1 MAAGTLSVTNNSKA
15 VVGVGTTFTAFKA
28 GDFLSL
34 VVGQVPYTVAIAS
47 IESNTAL
54 TLVLPFDGPTAK
66 GLAWDG
72 IKRDTMSLATMGVTV
87 QAQKAL
93 RLMIADENNWRAIFG
108 NEEHISVTLPSG
120 QVVQGMSWGYLS
132 SLLKDVDPVELQQI
146 ADQTITA
153 KNQAQGFRN
162 EAEGFKNTANSAKDA
177 AVAAKT
183 AAETAKGKA
192 ETAKTAAE
200 SAKTAA
206 ETARSQ
212 AVTAKDQ
219 AKGFRDEAEGFAN
232 SADASKKVP
241 YAGVTLPA
249 PTGVRDMLKRLRDSV
264 KGGFWRVDDLAQFP
278 SGEMT
283 PFRYGP
289 GVCGGAG
296 DTFFAINVDY
306 ATARVKVYAG
316 NNSGINGSSGSVS
329 AIELAK
335 LGANG
340 DVAIGDGGT
349 GASNDQGARANL
361 QVMHERQKSLAT
373 ENLNDL
379 KGDKSGF
386 YYQSLTTNATA
397 ERNYPSVTAGC
408 LLVQRTGANDPKSC
422 IQTYTSYLDGRKWIR
437 WISNGATGTWSQWY
451 ELYNA
456 GSSPTFSGVITGPA
470 VRASVGGKSITIKP
484 GGNDVTIHN
493 SASNKYLQLK
503 DDGSLSY
510 DNKLI
515 AYNGLE
521 ASGTFAMRV
530 PSMKVITANGGFR
543 IDGTASTNNQPLHV
557 TGYNSAGTRLWF
569 LGKDTGTNAL
579 FLNDITSCKVE
590 LITDGVVLGTKNFAG
605 KAYVQAASLEIDRP
619 SGKYFKMQND
629 GNSSHPATFKLWG
642 NGSDRPSVIEFG
654 LADGPG
660 WLFYAQYNSNG
671 TRQMSVNGTVN
682 CTTVNQSSDRELKD
696 NIKPIENARAG
707 LAKMGGYTYTLKKD
721 GMPYAGVIAQ
731 EVMDVVP
738 EAVSTFEDYE
748 HLAGP
753 TQDGEELVGRQRF
766 FQVDYGAI
774 AAYAVQVCKEQEEEL
789 VSLRSELEELK
800 AAVAALTK
808 P

>member
-28 GDFLSL
+28 GDFLTL

-47 IESNTAL
+47 IESATAL
-54 TLVLPFDGPTAK
+54 TLVLPFDGPTAT

-72 IKRDTMSLATMGVTV
+72 VKRDTMSLATMGVTV

-108 NEEHISVTLPSG
+108 EEEEISVTLPNG

-132 SLLKDVDPVELQQI
+132 KLLKDVDPVELQAI

-162 EAEGFKNTANSAKDA
+162 EAEGFKNTANTAKDA

-183 AAETAKGKA
+183 AAETAQGKA
-192 ETAKTAAE
+192 KTAKTAAE

-206 ETARSQ
+206 ETAKSQ

-232 SADASKKVP
+232 SADASQKVP

-249 PTGVRDMLKRLRDSV
+249 PTGVRDLLKRLRDSV
-264 KGGFWRVDDLAQFP
+264 KGGFWRVDDVTQFP
-278 SGEMT
+278 AGEMA
-283 PFRYGP
+283 PFRYSP
-289 GVCGGAG
+289 GVFGGAG

-306 ATARVKVYAG
+306 QTSRVKVYSG
-316 NNSGINGSSGSVS
+316 NNAAINGSSEDVS

-335 LGANG
+335 LGVNG
-340 DVAIGDGGT
+340 DVAIEDGGT
-349 GASNDQGARANL
+349 GASDDQGARKNL
-361 QVMHERQKSLAT
+361 QAMHDRQETLVS
-373 ENLNDL
+373 EDLNDL
-379 KGDKSGF
+379 QGDKAGF
-386 YYQSLTTNATA
+386 YYTGKSAYATPG
-397 ERNYPSVTAGC
+397 RNYPAQEAGC
-408 LLVQRTGANDPKSC
+408 LLVQRSGANDPKSC
-422 IQTYTSYLDGRKWIR
+422 VQTYTAYRKGRRWIR
-437 WISNGATGTWSQWY
+437 WLDNAATGIWSTWY

-456 GSSPTFSGVITGPA
+456 GSSPEYNA
-470 VRASVGGKSITIKP
+470 YVRAKSGDRIVEMFVGGT
-484 GGNDVTIHN
+484 DVGIRN
-493 SASNKYLQLK
+493 STSQKVLQLR
-503 DDGSLSY
+503 DNGELSY

-521 ASGTFAMRV
+521 SGAIFNLKV
-530 PSMKVITANGGFR
+530 PELALHTRSVVI
-543 IDGTASTNNQPLHV
+543 DL
-557 TGYNSAGTRLWF
+557 
-569 LGKDTGTNAL
+569 
-579 FLNDITSCKVE
+579 
-590 LITDGVVLGTKNFAG
+590 
-605 KAYVQAASLEIDRP
+605 P
-619 SGKYFKMQND
+619 SGKHFKMLNQGD
-629 GNSSHPATFKLWG
+629 SSHSATFSLWG
-642 NGSDRPSVIEFG
+642 NGADRKTILEWS
-654 LADGPG
+654 LDNGPG
-660 WLFYAQYNSNG
+660 WMFYAQYNPDG
-671 TRQMSVNGTVN
+671 TKQMNVNGTVN
-682 CTTVNQSSDRELKD
+682 CTTVNQSSDRDLKD

-731 EVMDVVP
+731 EVIDVVP

-748 HLAGP
+748 YLAGP
-753 TQDGEELVGRQRF
+753 TKDGEALVGRQRF

-808 P
+808 A

>member
-15 VVGVGTTFTAFKA
+15 VVGVGTTFTAFA
-28 GDFLSL
+28 SGDFLSL

-47 IESNTAL
+47 IESATAL
-54 TLVLPFDGPTAK
+54 TLVLPFDGPTAT

-108 NEEHISVTLPSG
+108 EEEEISVTLPNG

-132 SLLKDVDPVELQQI
+132 KLLKDVDPVELQAI

-162 EAEGFKNTANSAKDA
+162 EAEGFKNAANTAKDA
-177 AVAAKT
+177 AVAART
-183 AAETAKGKA
+183 AAEAAQGKA

-206 ETARSQ
+206 ETAKSQ

-219 AKGFRDEAEGFAN
+219 AKVFRDEAEGFAN
-232 SADASKKVP
+232 SADASQKVP
-241 YAGVTLPA
+241 YAGVTVNA
-249 PTGVRDMLKRLRDSV
+249 PTGVRDMLKRLRDTV
-264 KGGFWRVDDLAQFP
+264 KGGFWRVDDISQFQA
-278 SGEMT
+278 GEMT
-283 PFRYGP
+283 PFAYGP
-289 GVCGGAG
+289 GVCGGAA

-306 ATARVKVYAG
+306 KTSRVKVYSG
-316 NNSGINGSSGSVS
+316 NDAAINGSSGNVSSV
-329 AIELAK
+329 ELAK

-340 DVAIGDGGT
+340 DVAISDGGT
-349 GASNDQGARANL
+349 GASDDQGARANL
-361 QVMHERQKSLAT
+361 QVMHERRAPLGD
-373 ENLNDL
+373 ENLNTL

-386 YYQSLTTNATA
+386 YLQPKSANASA
-397 ERNYPSVTAGC
+397 DRNYPAIRAGS
-408 LLVQRTGANDPKSC
+408 LLVQKTTDTKSC
-422 IQTYTSYLDGRKWIR
+422 VQTYTSFFEGRR
-437 WISNGATGTWSQWY
+437 WMRWLIDGATENWSEWY
-451 ELYNA
+451 ELYNS
-456 GSSPTFSGVITGPA
+456 GSSPTFSGVITGSA
-470 VRASVGGKSITIKP
+470 VQAY
-484 GGNDVTIHN
+484 
-493 SASNKYLQLK
+493 SAGKYLK
-503 DDGSLSY
+503 ATTSGSS
-510 DNKLI
+510 KQSVSI
-515 AYNGLE
+515 
-521 ASGTFAMRV
+521 R
-530 PSMKVITANGGFR
+530 
-543 IDGTASTNNQPLHV
+543 
-557 TGYNSAGTRLWF
+557 
-569 LGKDTGTNAL
+569 
-579 FLNDITSCKVE
+579 
-590 LITDGVVLGTKNFAG
+590 
-605 KAYVQAASLEIDRP
+605 
-619 SGKYFKMQND
+619 
-629 GNSSHPATFKLWG
+629 LWG
-642 NGSDRPSVIEFG
+642 NDTGRSTVVEFATEVAGGWMAYMQDNSDNTKQF
-654 LADGPG
+654 
-660 WLFYAQYNSNG
+660 N
-671 TRQMSVNGTVN
+671 VNGPVN

-748 HLAGP
+748 YLAGP

-789 VSLRSELEELK
+789 VSLRRELEELK

-808 P
+808 A